1 MFSKI
6 KDLAG
11 TVKRSKLIGKDT
23 VSLWVETSAIK
34 FDAGQFAMLECPGFP
49 LRRPLVIADSDHN
62 SLRFIFKIKGK
73 GTAFLS
79 NLGAGANI
87 KVLAPLGNS
96 FPAHDKKTIPL
107 LLGGGVGI
115 VTMLPLAK
123 KLHSLGTEPR
133 IMLGADTKDS
143 LALAEEL
150 EHYGEVALCTDDG
163 SCGLKCNV
171 VELAE
176 KYMKKRPGNYTV
188 YACGPTPMLKCLAA
202 FSKKAGL
209 KCYVSI
215 EEKMACGVGACVCC
229 AVKTQEGMKRVC
241 KDGPVFEAEY
251 IKW

>member
-11 TVKRSKLIGKDT
+11 IVKKSKLIGKDT
-23 VSLWVETSAIK
+23 VSLWIEMPTIQ
-34 FDAGQFAMLECPGFP
+34 FEAGQFAMLECPGFP
-49 LRRPLVIADSDHN
+49 LRRPFVIADSDKT

-79 NLGAGANI
+79 NLGVGTNI

-96 FPAHDKKTIPL
+96 FPEHDRKTTPL
-107 LLGGGVGI
+107 LLGGGVGV
-115 VTMLPLAK
+115 VTMIPLAK
-123 KLHSLGTEPR
+123 KFHSQGLEPR
-133 IMLGADTKDS
+133 ILLGADTKES

-150 EHYGEVALCTDDG
+150 KHYGEVVVCTDDG
-163 SCGLKCNV
+163 TCGIKCNV

-176 KYMKKRPGNYTV
+176 KYIAKRPDDYTL
-188 YACGPTPMLKCLAA
+188 YACGPNPMLKSLSLL
-202 FSKKAGL
+202 SKNKKF
-209 KCYVSI
+209 KCYLSM

-229 AVKTQEGMKRVC
+229 AVKTTEGIKRVC
-241 KDGPVFEAEY
+241 KEGPVFEAEN

>member
-11 TVKRSKLIGKDT
+11 VVKTSKLIGKET
-23 VSLWVETSAIK
+23 VSLWIETPEIK
-34 FDAGQFAMLECPGFP
+34 FEAGQFAMLECPGFP
-49 LRRPLVIADSDHN
+49 LRRPFVIADSDKN

-79 NLGAGANI
+79 NLATGTSI

-96 FPAHDKKTIPL
+96 FPEHDKKTVPL
-107 LLGGGVGI
+107 LLGGGVGV

-123 KLHSLGTEPR
+123 KMHSQGFEPR
-133 IMLGADTKDS
+133 ILLGADTKES

-150 EHYGEVALCTDDG
+150 KHYGEVTVCTDDG
-163 SCGLKCNV
+163 TCGLQCNV

-176 KYMKKRPGNYTV
+176 KYMKKRPGNFTI
-188 YACGPTPMLKCLAA
+188 YACGPNPMLKSLTLL
-202 FSKKAGL
+202 SKNAGA
-209 KCYVSI
+209 KCYISM

-229 AVKTQEGMKRVC
+229 AVKTTEGIKRVC
-241 KDGPVFEAEY
+241 KEGPVFEAEN

>member
-1 MFSKI
+1 MLSKI

-11 TVKRSKLIGKDT
+11 KVKRSKLIGKDT
-23 VSLWVETSAIK
+23 VSMWVEMPVIK

-49 LRRPLVIADSDHN
+49 LRRPFVIADSDKN

-79 NLGAGANI
+79 NLSAGTDI

-96 FPAHDKKTIPL
+96 FPAHNKKTVPL

-123 KLHSLGTEPR
+123 KLHSLGAEPR
-133 IMLGADTKDS
+133 ILLGADTKNS

-150 EHYGEVALCTDDG
+150 EYYGEVALCTDDG
-163 SCGLKCNV
+163 SLGLKCNV
-171 VELAE
+171 VELAG
-176 KYMKKRPGNYTV
+176 KYIKKRPGDYII
-188 YACGPTPMLKCLAA
+188 YACGPTPMLKSLSA
-202 FSKKAGL
+202 FSKKEGL

-229 AVKTQEGMKRVC
+229 VVKTAEGMKRVC